1 MKHTQVKDLA
11 KNLIACVAMLGFMAC
26 APMSKESYLE
36 KYEAFI
42 SEISEDYQTY
52 DDEMWQKQTELYENF
67 SGKWYDKFKDE
78 FTLKDQIVIKA
89 NQAKWYYYRNLESA
103 TSTVK
108 QLLESLDI
116 KGMKKQIQ
124 YYIDNNMQSDLQ
136 KLYEDARKAGKDAQ
150 KAVAEILEEL
160 NVKIEELQK

>member
-78 FTLKDQIVIKA
+78 FTLKDQIAIKA